1 MVTALEAAGVGVPV
15 VATFCND
22 AGFVRG
28 ASISAGVRQTIG
40 RAEVDTVLVAC
51 TQMRPAGVIA
61 ELEKEIGKTIITSNQ
76 ALCWH
81 ALRLSGCQHIVPD
94 RGRLFEATL

>member
-1 MVTALEAAGVGVPV
+1 M
-15 VATFCND
+15 
-22 AGFVRG
+22 
-28 ASISAGVRQTIG
+28 
-40 RAEVDTVLVAC
+40 RA
-51 TQMRPAGVIA
+51 AGVIA

-81 ALRLSGCQHIVPD
+81 ALRLSGCQHIVPG